1 MKKIRKICAVVTA
14 VTLCFSYLITPIYA
28 SDERINPK
36 DISEILNEATIAGKA
51 WESIGF
57 KAEDIAELTRMK
69 RNEKQT
75 VLINYFLAKINNRLK
90 ITESQV

>member
-57 KAEDIAELTRMK
+57 KAEDIAEL
-69 RNEKQT
+69 
-75 VLINYFLAKINNRLK
+75 VY
-90 ITESQV
+90 